1 MITAAETCDFI
12 NNVVCKPEN
21 VNSLFEFGNFGSSD
35 ISRTEIL
42 ILLAAIIPVV
52 LMFFGLRKKS
62 VVPGRLQSVVESIF
76 TFVKDEIALGVI
88 GRGGEKF
95 TPYLIS
101 VFMFILVGNLF
112 EVTPLINFPVTSRM
126 ALPLFLSL
134 VTYVIFLFVGIKSF
148 VSIHAISK
156 ILSPSLGDKPVVSV
170 SKKNTLH
177 QSLPPSEIA

>member
-62 VVPGRLQSVVESIF
+62 VVHGIIKSEVESIF
-76 TFVKDEIALGVI
+76 TFVKD
-88 GRGGEKF
+88 
-95 TPYLIS
+95 
-101 VFMFILVGNLF
+101 
-112 EVTPLINFPVTSRM
+112 
-126 ALPLFLSL
+126 
-134 VTYVIFLFVGIKSF
+134 
-148 VSIHAISK
+148 
-156 ILSPSLGDKPVVSV
+156 
-170 SKKNTLH
+170 
-177 QSLPPSEIA
+177 